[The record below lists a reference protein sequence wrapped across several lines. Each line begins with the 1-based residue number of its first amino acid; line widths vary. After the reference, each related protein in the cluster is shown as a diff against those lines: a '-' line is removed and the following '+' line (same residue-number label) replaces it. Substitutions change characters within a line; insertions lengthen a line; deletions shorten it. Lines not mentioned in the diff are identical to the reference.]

1 MSDVARRTVDGYM
14 AVSDWVRH
22 AAAEAAKRVHDLLDR
37 RPEYDKEREQYE
49 AAARQAFAEA
59 GERLRGRV
67 TGSVEADRVRR
78 TERA

>member
-1 MSDVARRTVDGYM
+1 M
-14 AVSDWVRH
+14 AVEPTRVRH

-78 TERA
+78 TERT